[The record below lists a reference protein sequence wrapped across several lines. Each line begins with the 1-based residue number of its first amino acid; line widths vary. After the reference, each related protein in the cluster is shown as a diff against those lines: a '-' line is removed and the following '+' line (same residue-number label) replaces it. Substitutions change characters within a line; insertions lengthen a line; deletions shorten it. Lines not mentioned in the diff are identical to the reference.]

1 MTTELKADYDEISP
15 ITGNK
20 CVILEVDEL
29 SNTTSYICM
38 ESGYVSNSMFG
49 IDTPPQL
56 QYHETVSQLMRDLSK
71 VDSERSLVWY
81 PAFMQTPAGMLYV
94 AGTSSTDV
102 HWEVAPV
109 IAITEEEQP
118 NYPVPGKDGKFFQS
132 RAATELADKYD
143 SQDFELAMGKLF
155 DLTNALYEDKLRDN
169 SL

>member
-1 MTTELKADYDEISP
+1 MTELKADYDEISP

-20 CVILEVDEL
+20 CVIIEVDEQ

-38 ESGYVSNSMFG
+38 ESGYVSNTMFEFES
-49 IDTPPQL
+49 PAQL
-56 QYHETVSQLMRDLSK
+56 QYHDTVSQLMRDLSK
-71 VDSERSLVWY
+71 VDDERNLVWY
-81 PAFMQTPAGMLYV
+81 PAFMQTPAGMLYL
-94 AGTSSTDV
+94 AGDAIEDA

-109 IAITEEEQP
+109 IPISEQDKEK
-118 NYPVPGKDGKFFQS
+118 YPVPGKEGKYFQS

-143 SQDFELAMGKLF
+143 SQDFEAAMAKLF